1 MNCPSCGAVVKE
13 GKFCN
18 YCGAKLPDNTK
29 RVEVKIEK
37 RIEDVAEVKRAAYEE
52 KESELRQKQMKRDL
66 RKGKVKWTII
76 GILTLY
82 GILNIVFKGPWPISL
97 LLFVGIPAYIVATW
111 LSKL

>member
-18 YCGAKLPDNTK
+18 YCGAKLPDDTK

-37 RIEDVAEVKRAAYEE
+37 RIEDVAEVKRASYEE

-66 RKGKVKWTII
+66 RKGKVKWAII

-82 GILNIVFKGPWPISL
+82 GILNIVFKGPCLISL